1 MKFYHS
7 QHQFAPIA
15 PKSEIPKVLLPP
27 RFFWPRVLWVGVG
40 CQRFTSRKAIETG
53 IEEVFQKNH
62 LAVEAIAG
70 IATIDAKATEA
81 GLVELCRDRQWPLR
95 TFSAEKLRSQ
105 PVPNPKAAI
114 AEKILTPS
122 VAEAA
127 ALCAVQPVSPATENI
142 AQTGET
148 VRSRSVADAISL
160 LVPKQIFRLETEP
173 GAVTIAVAVAE
184 SAYSA
189 DSEYGIYSHCQ

>member
-1 MKFYHS
+1 MKFYHN
-7 QHQFAPIA
+7 QHQIA
-15 PKSEIPKVLLPP
+15 PKSEMPQVLLP
-27 RFFWPRVLWVGVG
+27 PRVLWVGVG

-70 IATIDAKATEA
+70 IATIDTKATEA

-95 TFSAEKLRSQ
+95 TFPAEKLRSQ
-105 PVPNPKAAI
+105 AVPNPEAAI

-127 ALCAVQPVSPATENI
+127 ALCAVATVSPATDKI

-184 SAYSA
+184 SAYTVISNQNVNNKRE
-189 DSEYGIYSHCQ
+189 S